1 MKCVIVD
8 DEKMSRQVIKH
19 CIEKTESLNLV
30 KEFGNSVE
38 AFEFLNSNETDLLFL
53 DVEMPD
59 MNGIE
64 LLQNLEKKPL
74 VILITSKEE
83 FALDAYKNDV
93 VDYLVKPIV
102 LPRFLKAVVKAQRL
116 FHNVESVEEPSKEFI
131 FIRENQKLVKIY
143 MKDIFWIESL
153 GDYVVIHTETKK
165 HTIYTTLTNILA
177 KLPKD
182 QFVRVH
188 RSYIVRIDK
197 ISLIEGNSIIIKKN
211 LIPISKSYKNILVEK
226 LNLI

>member
-1 MKCVIVD
+1 MKCVVVD

-19 CIEKTESLNLV
+19 CIEKTESLSLV

-38 AFEFLNSNETDLLFL
+38 AFEFLNGNEIDLLFL

-59 MNGIE
+59 LNGIE
-64 LLQNLEKKPL
+64 LLQNLENKPL

-83 FALDAYKNDV
+83 FALDAYRNDV
-93 VDYLVKPIV
+93 VDYLVKPV
-102 LPRFLKAVVKAQRL
+102 TLPRFLKAVVKTQRL
-116 FHNVESVEEPSKEFI
+116 FHNVETIEDSSKDFI

-143 MKDIFWIESL
+143 VTDIYWIESL
-153 GDYVVIHTETKK
+153 GDYVVIHTESKK
-165 HTIYTTLTNILA
+165 HTIYTTLTNILS

-188 RSYIVRIDK
+188 RSFIVRIDK
-197 ISLIEGNSIIIKKN
+197 ISLIEGNSIIIKKE
-211 LIPISKSYKNILVEK
+211 LIPISKSYKNILIEK